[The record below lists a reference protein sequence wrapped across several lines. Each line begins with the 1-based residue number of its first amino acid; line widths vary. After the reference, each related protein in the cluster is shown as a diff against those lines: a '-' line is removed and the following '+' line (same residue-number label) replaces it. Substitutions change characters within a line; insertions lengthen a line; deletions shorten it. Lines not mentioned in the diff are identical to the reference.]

1 MTLPLLMA
9 CFNNLYPSP
18 CRQDL
23 HTLPQVNLLSS
34 PVGTFTLPSYT
45 AHIYS
50 PLPPV
55 NSLYF
60 SVRGDTGAGNAR
72 PMHWLARF
80 STKITKGVSYL
91 LKPKSRFCSF
101 HKVLKYSILFSQ
113 LLKEDVAEMTLT
125 EQQKACLLDYFSIFK
140 HTVIPTFYSFSV
152 ILISSATWSW

>member
-1 MTLPLLMA
+1 MA

-125 EQQKACLLDYFSIFK
+125 EQQKACLLNYFSIFK

>member
-1 MTLPLLMA
+1 MA

-80 STKITKGVSYL
+80 STKITKGISHL

>member
-1 MTLPLLMA
+1 MQA
-9 CFNNLYPSP
+9 GFA
-18 CRQDL
+18 
-23 HTLPQVNLLSS
+23 
-34 PVGTFTLPSYT
+34 YT
-45 AHIYS
+45 ATGRFAELTCGHLHSALLYS
-50 PLPPV
+50 SHLFSIVTV

-60 SVRGDTGAGNAR
+60 SVMGDTGAGSAR

-80 STKITKGVSYL
+80 STKITKGISHL

-125 EQQKACLLDYFSIFK
+125 EQQKACLLNYFSIFK

>member
-1 MTLPLLMA
+1 MA

>member
-1 MTLPLLMA
+1 MA

-60 SVRGDTGAGNAR
+60 SVMGDTGAGSAR

-80 STKITKGVSYL
+80 STKITKGISHL